1 MDSRIEVVICVV
13 IQGIMDCIE
22 SVFDTF
28 VIASGRKTIKVFLV
42 CVAFLILSLILLGVK
57 QIAFINWYEALVAC
71 IATGVIAVI
80 CNVNDTVVKDIKK
93 KLMGRR
99 K

>member
-1 MDSRIEVVICVV
+1 MESKIEAIVCMI
-13 IQGIMDCIE
+13 IQGIMDCVE

-28 VIASGRKTIKVFLV
+28 VIASGRKTIKVFFV
-42 CVAFLILSLILLGVK
+42 CVAFLILSLILLVAK

-71 IATGVIAVI
+71 VATGVIAVI